1 MKSLKIEGA
10 LVFVLLLG
18 SFHHLFAEKGV
29 LDNKVLINHIE
40 TEIEGVTK
48 KDFLLKKI
56 GLEEGAGFAD
66 YNSAVSFLDQKI
78 QDLLNLRV
86 FESLEY
92 SLKKDSPDA
101 SNVSYTLILNIVDSN
116 NTFVIP
122 YPKYES
128 SNGFRLGAKT
138 YLYNMFGTLIN
149 FQLDTN
155 FNIDNNE
162 AKDKW
167 EIPSWTISPS
177 VSGIRLW
184 ELDFSIS
191 ILQEYDT
198 YKEYENDGELLQ
210 EYTWYM
216 TRIVFGSTLDLPY
229 NLYYS
234 FGPYMT
240 FNYGITELET
250 DSHNHTLANFGE
262 TIEKEFSNLS
272 WKHSFGYDDVNWVGN
287 FRSGFA
293 AEISNLM
300 TISSDLERNITY
312 SSALGS
318 TIMYF
323 RIINERYNF
332 SARVSDFVS
341 SIERDTS
348 DLLRGVNTGY
358 MFGISGI
365 FLNLD
370 LNISLSDWDTV
381 WEIQLRPFF
390 DVGIVNQEFEE
401 YDSESDLGYTTGAD
415 LVLYLDRWK
424 SLQMR
429 GTIGIDL
436 AHFEWNDSDKY
447 EVLISGD
454 LTY

>member
-1 MKSLKIEGA
+1 
-10 LVFVLLLG
+10 
-18 SFHHLFAEKGV
+18 
-29 LDNKVLINHIE
+29 
-40 TEIEGVTK
+40 
-48 KDFLLKKI
+48 
-56 GLEEGAGFAD
+56 
-66 YNSAVSFLDQKI
+66 
-78 QDLLNLRV
+78 
-86 FESLEY
+86 
-92 SLKKDSPDA
+92 
-101 SNVSYTLILNIVDSN
+101 
-116 NTFVIP
+116 
-122 YPKYES
+122 
-128 SNGFRLGAKT
+128 
-138 YLYNMFGTLIN
+138 MFGTLIN